1 MSTYHQFVK
10 LSRHFGLCQVWKT
23 YNFVLDHNWV
33 LICINMFAGKR
44 NAFNIAFNR
53 SIKMSIRKCLI
64 RSEMKLKF
72 LFLIPFFRQ
81 KKYVRFVRVKTSQKT
96 DILCLK
102 ESLAYWKITYEIT
115 PANILKVWIELALIY
130 QIS

>member
-1 MSTYHQFVK
+1 
-10 LSRHFGLCQVWKT
+10 
-23 YNFVLDHNWV
+23 
-33 LICINMFAGKR
+33 MFAGKR

-53 SIKMSIRKCLI
+53 RIKMSIRKCLI

-81 KKYVRFVRVKTSQKT
+81 KKYVSFERVKTSKKT

-102 ESLAYWKITYEIT
+102 ESLAY
-115 PANILKVWIELALIY
+115 
-130 QIS
+130 

>member
-1 MSTYHQFVK
+1 
-10 LSRHFGLCQVWKT
+10 
-23 YNFVLDHNWV
+23 
-33 LICINMFAGKR
+33 
-44 NAFNIAFNR
+44 
-53 SIKMSIRKCLI
+53 MSIRKCLI

-102 ESLAYWKITYEIT
+102 ESLAY
-115 PANILKVWIELALIY
+115 
-130 QIS
+130 